1 MSGTDLTTW
10 AEDGLPLT
18 AVTSLALF
26 GAAFVVGVLTRKHR
40 VVDVVWGLAFTA
52 VAVVSFVLSSGHGD
66 AARRTLALVLTAV
79 WGLRLAVH
87 IAARS
92 RGKPEDPRYE
102 ALLAKARGSRAW
114 FAFTRVYLLQALL
127 VWLISLPIQIA
138 AFGTAPPGPQT
149 AAACALWLLGFGF
162 EAVSDW
168 QLERFRADPAHHG
181 KLMTSGLRRYTRHPN
196 YFGDACVWWGLFLLA
211 ADQRAGL
218 CTIASPV
225 LMTLLLTA
233 GSGMRLADRHMART
247 RPEFAE
253 YARRTSGFIPWP
265 PRDADAD
272 AGPGSGS
279 GSGSD

>member
-1 MSGTDLTTW
+1 VSGTDLGDW
-10 AEDGLPLT
+10 AAAGLPIT
-18 AVTSLALF
+18 ALTSLVLF
-26 GAAFVVGVLTRKHR
+26 GAAFVVGVVTGKHR

-52 VAVVSFVLSSGHGD
+52 VAAVSFALSAGHGD
-66 AARRTLALVLTAV
+66 AVRRTLVLVLTTV

-127 VWLISLPIQIA
+127 VWFISLPIQIA
-138 AFGTAPPGPQT
+138 AYGSAPPGPQT
-149 AAACALWLLGFGF
+149 AVACALWLVGMYF
-162 EAVSDW
+162 EAVADW
-168 QLERFRADPAHHG
+168 QLERFRRDPAHRG

-211 ADQRAGL
+211 ADQWAGL
-218 CTIASPV
+218 GTVASPLV
-225 LMTLLLTA
+225 MTLLLTV
-233 GSGMRLADRHMART
+233 GSGTRLADRHMAAT

-253 YARRTSGFIPWP
+253 YARRTSGFVPWP
-265 PRDADAD
+265 PRAADD
-272 AGPGSGS
+272 GSS
-279 GSGSD
+279 SDVGRAA